1 MNPSSHRL
9 PLSLPV
15 FALFMAMLPMSGW
28 SADTTP
34 ATPPPLASYT
44 AQADAA
50 AALVVFDASVEA
62 IRQTVIAAQVPGQV
76 VELPVKAGDRV
87 KAGQTLVRIDA
98 RAAQQSA
105 AASAAQVQAAR
116 AQLDLATRE
125 YERQKQLADRSFIS
139 QAALERAEAEFKA
152 AQAQSNA
159 QIAQAQAAQTQ
170 TGFHV
175 VRAPYGGVVAEVPVA
190 LGDMAMPGRPLLT
203 LYDPTALR
211 VTAAVPQSVAA
222 RLKPGQ
228 AARVEIPALAGAV
241 SPKVMRTEVLPT
253 VDPSTHT
260 VAVRADLAPDASTR
274 SLAPGMYARLSLPV
288 PATGG
293 AVAASPMV
301 PASAVVR
308 RGELT
313 ALYVIDP
320 QGRPLLRQ
328 VRLGRIEGDRVEV
341 LSGLNAGERV
351 ATDPQAAARR
361 R

>member
-1 MNPSSHRL
+1 MSSSAQRFH
-9 PLSLPV
+9 LSLPV
-15 FALFMAMLPMSGW
+15 LALVMAVLPLSGW
-28 SADTTP
+28 CADNTPTP
-34 ATPPPLASYT
+34 APPLASYT
-44 AQADAA
+44 AQAGTGAA
-50 AALVVFDASVEA
+50 SVAFDASVEA
-62 IRQTVIAAQVPGQV
+62 IRQTVIAAQVPGEV
-76 VELPVKAGDRV
+76 VELAVKAGDRV

-116 AQLDLATRE
+116 AQLELATRE
-125 YERQKQLADRSFIS
+125 FERQKQLAARSFIS

-170 TGFHV
+170 TGFHL
-175 VRAPYGGVVAEVPVA
+175 VRAPYAGVVAEVPVA

-203 LYDPTALR
+203 LYDPAALR

-228 AARVEIPALAGAV
+228 LARVEIPALAGEL
-241 SPKVMRTEVLPT
+241 SPKVTRTEVLPT
-253 VDPSTHT
+253 ADPSTHT
-260 VAVRADLAPDASTR
+260 VPVRADLAPDATTR

-313 ALYVIDP
+313 ALYVLDP
-320 QGRPLLRQ
+320 QGRPILRQ
-328 VRLGRIEGDRVEV
+328 VRLGRVDGDRVEV